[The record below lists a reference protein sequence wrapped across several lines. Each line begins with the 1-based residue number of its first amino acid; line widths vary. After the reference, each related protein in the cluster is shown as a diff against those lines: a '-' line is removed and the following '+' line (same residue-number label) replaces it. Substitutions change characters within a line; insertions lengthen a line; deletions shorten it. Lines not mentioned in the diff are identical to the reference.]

1 MICITGI
8 PGTGKSTL
16 CLNLNRN
23 AATCR
28 SANDEA
34 QRLDCVSGDVVDIG
48 RLRAA
53 INGVSI
59 IEGHYTHLLDCECA
73 IILTASEETIRKRL
87 LDRGYSR
94 EKVEENIG
102 AMLSDSIYYE
112 ALDRLPAGR
121 IFKVSTDGENEGAV
135 LARVMEIISLV
146 RGNNKS

>member
-23 AATCR
+23 GVTCR
-28 SANDEA
+28 PANDEA
-34 QRLDCVSGDVVDIG
+34 QRRGCVSGDVVDTD
-48 RLRAA
+48 RLRGA
-53 INGVSI
+53 INGVNI
-59 IEGHYTHLLDCECA
+59 IEGHYTHLLDCECV
-73 IILTASEETIRKRL
+73 IILTGSEETIRKRL

-94 EKVEENIG
+94 EKIEENIDV
-102 AMLSDSIYYE
+102 MLSDSIYYE

-121 IFKVSTDGENEGAV
+121 IFTVSTDSKNEGAV
-135 LARVMEIISLV
+135 LARVMSIISLI

>member
-23 AATCR
+23 GVSCV

-34 QRLDCVSGDVVDIG
+34 QRLGCVSGDVVDTD
-48 RLRAA
+48 RLRWA
-53 INGVSI
+53 INGVNI
-59 IEGHYTHLLDCECA
+59 IEGHYTHLLDCECV

-87 LDRGYSR
+87 LERSYSQA
-94 EKVEENIG
+94 KVEENIG
-102 AMLSDSIYYE
+102 ALLSGSIYNE

-121 IFKVSTDGENEGAV
+121 IFSVSTDGATEEDV
-135 LARVMEIISLV
+135 LSRVMAIISLM
-146 RGNNKS
+146 RGKNKS

>member
-23 AATCR
+23 GATCR

-34 QRLDCVSGDVVDIG
+34 QRLGCVSGDVVDTD

-53 INGVSI
+53 INGVNI

-102 AMLSDSIYYE
+102 VMLSDSIYYE

-121 IFKVSTDGENEGAV
+121 IFTVSTDGENEGAV
-135 LARVMEIISLV
+135 LSRVMEIISLI

>member
-23 AATCR
+23 GVTCR

-34 QRLDCVSGDVVDIG
+34 QRLGCVSSDVVDTD

-53 INGVSI
+53 IEGVDI
-59 IEGHYTHLLDCECA
+59 IEGHYTHLLDCEGV

-87 LDRGYSR
+87 LDRGYSL
-94 EKVEENIG
+94 EKLEENIG
-102 AMLSDSIYYE
+102 VMLSDSIYYE
-112 ALDRLPAGR
+112 TLDRLPAGR
-121 IFKVSTDGENEGAV
+121 IFTVSTDGENEEAV
-135 LARVMEIISLV
+135 LARVMAIISLI